1 MNPFLWYLIDR
12 TRTGFWLSTVVA
24 LAGMIITLGLHPEL
38 IPSSSTVGLGL
49 RNWRLEYDIEGGISQ
64 DATAVVVWLASVFY
78 SACVCF
84 GNIGRQLTLDGGNV
98 QHVHFSEK
106 R

>member
-24 LAGMIITLGLHPEL
+24 IAGMGITLGLHPEL
-38 IPSSSTVGLGL
+38 IPSSSSSTVGLGL

-64 DATAVVVWLASVFY
+64 DATAVAVWLASVFY

-98 QHVHFSEK
+98 QFSEK